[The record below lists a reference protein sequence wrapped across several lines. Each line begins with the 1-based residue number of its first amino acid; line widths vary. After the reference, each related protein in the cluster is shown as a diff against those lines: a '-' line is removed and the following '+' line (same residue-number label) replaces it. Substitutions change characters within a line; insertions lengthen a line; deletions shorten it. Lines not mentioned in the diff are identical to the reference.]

1 MSECAAASGAAA
13 WPPGQRGKVRAIG
26 MSSMPASG
34 MVEAQWAPERRID
47 TVERIL
53 PVADEAGLELTQRV
67 VACVIARPG
76 VASAI
81 AGPRTVD
88 QLEDLVAGSEV
99 SLTDGIQD
107 RIDAVVAPGTDVGAL
122 DMAYRAPGIPNP
134 AVQRRTLGCRSA
146 G

>member
-1 MSECAAASGAAA
+1 
-13 WPPGQRGKVRAIG
+13 
-26 MSSMPASG
+26 MPASG
-34 MVEAQWAPERRID
+34 MVEAQWAPESRID

-67 VACVIARPG
+67 VACVIAHPG

-88 QLEDLVAGSEV
+88 QLEDLVADSEV
-99 SLTDGIQD
+99 SLTDGSLD

-134 AVQRRTLGCRSA
+134 AVQQRTLGCRSA